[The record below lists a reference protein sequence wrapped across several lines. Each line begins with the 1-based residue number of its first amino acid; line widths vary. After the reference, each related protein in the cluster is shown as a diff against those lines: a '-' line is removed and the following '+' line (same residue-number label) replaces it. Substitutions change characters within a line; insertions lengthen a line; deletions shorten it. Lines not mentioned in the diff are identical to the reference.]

1 MIAVMLLKNVFI
13 FEERRNLYDKL
24 TFEACSGLGL
34 TVGSEIVLSI
44 LLLGM
49 RDAHGVDI
57 LTK

>member
-1 MIAVMLLKNVFI
+1 MFFI
-13 FEERRNLYDKL
+13 VEERRNLYDKL

-49 RDAHGVDI
+49 RDHSKARVVIGI
-57 LTK
+57 TK